1 MKILLATAKRIISHD
16 LISGSF
22 FIFLGSI
29 LGGFLSFLLNLF
41 LARKLSYADYGI
53 ITTLISFAGL
63 MTVPSQSVTTTI
75 VQFATNLYAKK
86 QYQGLF
92 LIYKKSLQLMCVVGV
107 AVFIIFFV
115 TQRLLSSF
123 LHITN
128 GSYIILIGLFVSL
141 VYVGLVNNAMLQS
154 LLKFGFYSFISFL
167 SNITKVIFG
176 ILFVALGLKVFGVL
190 FALILMGIIPFIVSF
205 YPLRFLFHEKEVAVP
220 LSKKHIAGYA
230 ILVTIATLA
239 LSSFI
244 STDIILV
251 KHFFSPAQAGLYAG
265 LTLTG
270 KAIFY
275 LTGPIATVLFP
286 VIIRRYH
293 QGRDFSKTFFL
304 ALGLVGV
311 PSLLITFFYYL

>member
-1 MKILLATAKRIISHD
+1 
-16 LISGSF
+16 
-22 FIFLGSI
+22 
-29 LGGFLSFLLNLF
+29 
-41 LARKLSYADYGI
+41 
-53 ITTLISFAGL
+53 
-63 MTVPSQSVTTTI
+63 
-75 VQFATNLYAKK
+75 
-86 QYQGLF
+86 
-92 LIYKKSLQLMCVVGV
+92 
-107 AVFIIFFV
+107 
-115 TQRLLSSF
+115 
-123 LHITN
+123 
-128 GSYIILIGLFVSL
+128 
-141 VYVGLVNNAMLQS
+141 MLQS

-311 PSLLITFFYYL
+311 PSLLITFFYYLFPEFTIRFFLGGRGFLHLSHLFWLYGLFLTEFTLLNICITFFFSLKQMAFIFPLLFGSLCQIV